1 MKNNLFK
8 TYQKEILSLL
18 VLLIAYVPSFMWM
31 WDRWF
36 ARDSYYSHGILV
48 PFVSLFFVWQLRGE
62 LAKIKRSCSP
72 WGVKLIAAGILVH
85 IVSSMF
91 RVNFSSAFSFLVV
104 FYGLVLHF
112 FGGRIFK
119 KILFPLMFLLFM
131 VPLPMAVISNISFR
145 LKMFAAQLA
154 EIVINKMGIPAIRKG
169 SMIIMRDSYVVVDDV
184 CSGLRSLI
192 SLTALGSIFA
202 YMFDKGTVKRVVLF
216 LSTIPIAV
224 FTNMCRVVALSVISE
239 VWGSQYASGM
249 VHDIT
254 GFMVF
259 VVAFLLLLAVQNLL
273 E

>member
-1 MKNNLFK
+1 
-8 TYQKEILSLL
+8 
-18 VLLIAYVPSFMWM
+18 
-31 WDRWF
+31 
-36 ARDSYYSHGILV
+36 
-48 PFVSLFFVWQLRGE
+48 
-62 LAKIKRSCSP
+62 
-72 WGVKLIAAGILVH
+72 
-85 IVSSMF
+85 
-91 RVNFSSAFSFLVV
+91 
-104 FYGLVLHF
+104 
-112 FGGRIFK
+112 
-119 KILFPLMFLLFM
+119 
-131 VPLPMAVISNISFR
+131 MAVISNISFR

-169 SMIIMRDSYVVVDDV
+169 SMIIMKDSYVVVDDV

-202 YMFDKGTVKRVVLF
+202 YMFNKTIVKRVVLF

-239 VWGSQYASGM
+239 VWGSQYAAGI

-259 VVAFLLLLAVQNLL
+259 AVAFLLLLAVQNLL